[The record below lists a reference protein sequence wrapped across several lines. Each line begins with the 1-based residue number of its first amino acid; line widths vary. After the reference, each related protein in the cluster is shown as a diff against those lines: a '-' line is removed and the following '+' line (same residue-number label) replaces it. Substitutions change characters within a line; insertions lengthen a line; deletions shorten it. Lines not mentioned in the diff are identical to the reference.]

1 MLGRLGE
8 QRAISFQTVWGSGSD
23 IVLENSA
30 GVNINS
36 KTAFEIVAFFSAV
49 SLISDTISTL
59 PVDSF
64 IRVDGDRRAFRPRP
78 SWIDQP
84 DVDLTRQAHYGQVL
98 VSLMVDGNAFVRVF
112 RDTKGEVVNLVCLDP
127 ATVEVKRSAIG
138 RKIYVVTGEGKTL
151 DSNDIIHI
159 YDLLEPGALRGIS
172 RVVRLSDALGVSSA
186 LQQYAAR
193 FFGAGSSQSG
203 IIEFPGNLTP
213 EQAKN
218 LRDGFDSA
226 HRGFRKAHKTGV
238 LSGGA
243 TFKPTNI
250 PNDNAQF
257 LESRRF
263 AVEEMARLFNIP
275 LSMMGVPGTQSYASV
290 EQNAIQFVTHTL
302 RPYIEKLEWA
312 YSKLL
317 PSQAFLKFNV
327 DGLLRGDFNSRI
339 QAYATGLQSGFMS
352 INDVRKL
359 EDLRP
364 AIGGDEYRVPL
375 ANVNLS
381 ASNLPEQE
389 GKVGMASKL
398 ISVGFDPKAVLAA
411 LDLPAIDHTGLPSVQ
426 LQGVATID
434 PENPE
439 TVYGV

>member
-23 IVLENSA
+23 IVLENQA

-59 PVDSF
+59 PIDSF

-78 SWIDQP
+78 TWVDQP

-112 RDTKGEVVNLVCLDP
+112 RDSQGEVVNLVCLDP

-138 RKIYVVTGEGKTL
+138 RKIYVVTGESKTL
-151 DSNDIIHI
+151 DSTDIIHI

-218 LRDGFDSA
+218 LREGFDSA

-317 PSQAFLKFNV
+317 PNQAFLKFNV

-352 INDVRKL
+352 INDVRRI
-359 EDLRP
+359 EDMRP
-364 AIGGDEYRVPL
+364 AVGGDEYRVPL

-398 ISVGFDPKAVLAA
+398 ISVGFDPKSVLAA
-411 LDLPAIDHTGLPSVQ
+411 LDLPTIDHTGLPSVQ

-439 TVYGV
+439 SVYGV